1 MPDIHWKIESSQLL
15 CQRKSNNDHVLCS
28 FSVFSTS
35 INAKEKKND
44 PEEIK
49 SELYTISHAYSL
61 ILPKNFTLFPKNSDF
76 CLKMKILKAVP
87 LPHPLL

>member
-1 MPDIHWKIESSQLL
+1 M
-15 CQRKSNNDHVLCS
+15 QRK
-28 FSVFSTS
+28 
-35 INAKEKKND
+35 KKND